1 MSEVAPG
8 KTRLLVV
15 DDSVLMRKAAS
26 KMLGEEFDVVVAKDG
41 VEGWETLA
49 GDTSIQVVFTDL
61 NMPRMDGYEL
71 LQKIRA
77 ADDDGTVNMPVIVVT
92 GADDDEVARKKA
104 LDLGATDF
112 ITKPFGSIDL
122 LARARAHANYRRIA
136 QRLEKQITLDE
147 LTGLSNRAGFI
158 DRLQQDL
165 AYARRHGA
173 PLTLVRIEIDGFRD
187 LFLRHGKALAER
199 LILHVAGVLR
209 ERVRKEDSAAR
220 MGLAGFALA
229 LPAGQHEGSKG
240 LVERLRSEIA
250 AHPPCIDEQSIA
262 LTISAAVCSPQ
273 TQYEL
278 DAVSALEEAEA
289 LLKRASAEG
298 GNRVLGV
305 CTEQESEPE
314 ADPAQAPD
322 GLGVDL
328 DKLDAMLH
336 GDAPSAATPPTKA
349 PPPQLP
355 EPPEQRDPAGPE
367 PPPARAVPPPPA
379 PSAPSHAAS
388 QPSSANVASASSAEV
403 PISVDAAL
411 FDIEAGRVRAAAERL
426 PQLVRRLLPLLRL
439 LSDRQRAQLIG
450 FLQKLG

>member
-41 VEGWETLA
+41 AEGWETLS

-92 GADDDEVARKKA
+92 GADDDEAARKKA

-136 QRLEKQITLDE
+136 QRLEKQITHDA
-147 LTGLSNRAGFI
+147 LTGLSNQAGFL
-158 DRLQQDL
+158 DRVQQDL

-173 PLTLVRIEIDGFRD
+173 PLSLVRIEIDGFRS
-187 LFLRHGKALAER
+187 LFLRHGKAVAEA
-199 LILHVAGVLR
+199 LIKHVAGVLR

-220 MGLAGFALA
+220 IGLAGFALA
-229 LPAGQHEGSKG
+229 LPAGQHQGSKG

-250 AHPPCIDEQSIA
+250 AHPPCIDGQSIA
-262 LTISAAVCSPQ
+262 LTISAAVCTPQ
-273 TQYEL
+273 TQYGL
-278 DAVSALEEAEA
+278 DAASALEEAEV
-289 LLKRASAEG
+289 LLKQALAEG

-314 ADPAQAPD
+314 PDPTQTTSE
-322 GLGVDL
+322 LGVDL

-336 GDAPSAATPPTKA
+336 DDASSATSQPTAENPAQGAVPDKQDDAAPPA
-349 PPPQLP
+349 PPPS
-355 EPPEQRDPAGPE
+355 DAASPAAAS
-367 PPPARAVPPPPA
+367 PPAL
-379 PSAPSHAAS
+379 AAS
-388 QPSSANVASASSAEV
+388 QASPAKVASTSAGAA

-411 FDIEAGRVRAAAERL
+411 LDIEAGRVRAAAERL

-439 LSDRQRAQLIG
+439 LSDRQRSQLIL
-450 FLQKLG
+450 FLQKLGG